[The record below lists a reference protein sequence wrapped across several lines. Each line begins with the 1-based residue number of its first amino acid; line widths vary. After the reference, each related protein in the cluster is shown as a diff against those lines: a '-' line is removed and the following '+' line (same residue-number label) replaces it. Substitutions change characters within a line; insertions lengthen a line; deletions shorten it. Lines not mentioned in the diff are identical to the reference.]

1 MTFAELIKDAQDKY
15 QIIDVNV
22 IYSIIFYL
30 SKKANNKVNLIV
42 NLQKPIDFEL
52 KQAYTL
58 FDKYAN
64 QKIPLAYITNQVDFC
79 GINLFVNEDVLIPRI
94 ETEMMVDEIINE
106 YKDKQENLKVLDL
119 CSGSGC
125 IGLAIKKHLHKAEV
139 YLIDKYDGPINV
151 INKNKDRLNL
161 DVNVI
166 QMDLEDFLQN
176 PFTQFDLIIC
186 NPPYVSEDFKIDEY
200 CQKEPKVALFAKDQ
214 GLYYIKKI
222 IDHHKSILR
231 HNGSLFIEIGYD
243 QYSHIHEYTNY
254 QKLTINNYIDIYNIN
269 RYIRM
274 TNN

>member
-1 MTFAELIKDAQDKY
+1 MTFIELIQQVQDKY

-42 NLQKPIDFEL
+42 NLNQPVDFEL
-52 KQAYTL
+52 EQAYSL

-64 QKIPLAYITNQVDFC
+64 QKIPLAYIINQVDFC
-79 GINLFVNEDVLIPRI
+79 GLNLYIDNNVLIPRI
-94 ETEMMVDEIINE
+94 ETEMMVEDIINE

-125 IGLAIKKHLHKAEV
+125 IGLSIKKHLPKAEV
-139 YLIDKYDGPINV
+139 YLIDKYDGPIKV
-151 INKNKDRLNL
+151 INKNKKRLNL

-166 QMDLEDFLQN
+166 QMDLEQYLKN
-176 PFTQFDLIIC
+176 PFTKFDLIIC
-186 NPPYVSEDFKIDEY
+186 NPPYVSEDFQIDQYLE
-200 CQKEPKVALFAKDQ
+200 KEPREALFALDE
-214 GLYYIKKI
+214 GLYYIKKL
-222 IDHHKSILR
+222 IDYHKKILNP
-231 HNGSLFIEIGYD
+231 NGSIFIEIGYD
-243 QYSHIHEYTNY
+243 QYDKIHEYTNY
-254 QKLTINNYIDIYNIN
+254 QKLTLNKYNDIYNII